1 MKKQSEHSDRHLAIA
16 DTGAVVPD
24 LISEVQDKIIR
35 IRDCAVIVDAD
46 VASLYG
52 VGTKH
57 VNQAVRN
64 NPDKFPADSLQ
75 IATKEDVAAM
85 CAGQSSIMEKI
96 DGIDHRVAEGI
107 EATRQTSGRVYRV
120 RGIGS
125 KFPASLRIPRP
136 SIFPNRGVP
145 QFV

>member
-16 DTGAVVPD
+16 DAGAVVPD

-64 NPDKFPADSLQ
+64 NPDKFPADYMFELTDDEARDLRSKTLT
-75 IATKEDVAAM
+75 ANL
-85 CAGQSSIMEKI
+85 SSKS
-96 DGIDHRVAEGI
+96 RVLPKAF
-107 EATRQTSGRVYRV
+107 T
-120 RGIGS
+120 
-125 KFPASLRIPRP
+125 
-136 SIFPNRGVP
+136 
-145 QFV
+145 

>member
-1 MKKQSEHSDRHLAIA
+1 M
-16 DTGAVVPD
+16 
-24 LISEVQDKIIR
+24 ISEVQDKIIR

-107 EATRQTSGRVYRV
+107 EATRQVGAAATALPRTSGRVYRV